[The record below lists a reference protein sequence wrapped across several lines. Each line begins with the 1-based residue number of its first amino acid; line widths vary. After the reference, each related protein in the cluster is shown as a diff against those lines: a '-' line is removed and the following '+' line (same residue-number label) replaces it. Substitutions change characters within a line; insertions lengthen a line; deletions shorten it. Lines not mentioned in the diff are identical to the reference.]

1 MKMIALNKICGA
13 LREAGVRYAV
23 VGGHAVALHGAVR
36 GTIDIDVALT
46 WNRKS
51 LTSAERALNKIGLV
65 SRLPITA
72 EDVFNFRDE
81 YIKNRNMIAW
91 SFYNPIDLSEQ
102 VDVIIAYDLKGK
114 KTQRVKLP
122 DGQVQILSIDDL
134 IAMKRV
140 SNRPQDKEDVTALE
154 RLR

>member
-65 SRLPITA
+65 SRLPISA

-91 SFYNPIDLSEQ
+91 SFYNPNDLSEQ

>member
-1 MKMIALNKICGA
+1 MNMIALNKICGA
-13 LREAGVRYAV
+13 LQEAGVRYAV

-51 LTSAERALNKIGLV
+51 LTSAEKALNKIGLV

-91 SFYNPIDLSEQ
+91 SFYNPNDLSEQ